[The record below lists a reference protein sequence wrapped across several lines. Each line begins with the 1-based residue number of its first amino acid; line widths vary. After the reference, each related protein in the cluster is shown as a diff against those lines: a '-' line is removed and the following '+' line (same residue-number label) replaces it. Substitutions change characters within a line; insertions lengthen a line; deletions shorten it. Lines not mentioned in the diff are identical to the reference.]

1 VDFAW
6 EVTALQHRY
15 AVVAG
20 LLLLLIPCAASLGQ
34 GLGYSIWEKSTGET
48 EPVISWYGQTGLVL
62 IPSALVGPAAS
73 VQGGAHWVNTDWVVG
88 TAEEDLWL
96 YSATVSL
103 TDDLEVGAA
112 RLHHV
117 PVVTGGAPQF
127 DDATIMNAK
136 YRVPLGSLA
145 DVANAPDI
153 AFGIW
158 DITNDLNRGYYVVAS
173 KALHTRDVGGPAD
186 LTVTAGLGNNEADEG
201 TMDGFFAG
209 VEIAPAPMFRLQAEY
224 DAENF
229 NAALRFFPTTSL
241 SLDFATID
249 GDLGVGASFRFGF

>member
-1 VDFAW
+1 M
-6 EVTALQHRY
+6 QHRY
-15 AVVAG
+15 AVAAG

-34 GLGYSIWEKSTGET
+34 GLGYSIWEKPTGET

-73 VQGGAHWVNTDWVVG
+73 IQAGAHWVNTNWIVG
-88 TAEEDLWL
+88 AEKEDLWL
-96 YSATVSL
+96 YAGTVSL

-112 RLHHV
+112 RLRHV
-117 PVVTGGAPQF
+117 PVVRSGAARF
-127 DDATIMNAK
+127 DNATVLNAK
-136 YRVPLGSLA
+136 YRVPLGKLA
-145 DVANAPDI
+145 GLAKAPDVAI
-153 AFGIW
+153 GVW
-158 DITNDLNRGYYVVAS
+158 DITDDLNRGYYVVAS

-186 LTVTAGLGNNEADEG
+186 LTVTVGLGNNEADEG

-209 VEIAPAPMFRLQAEY
+209 LEMAPAPMFRLQAEY

-229 NAALRFFPTTSL
+229 NAALRFFPTRSL

-249 GDLGVGASFRFGF
+249 GDLGVGASVRFGF